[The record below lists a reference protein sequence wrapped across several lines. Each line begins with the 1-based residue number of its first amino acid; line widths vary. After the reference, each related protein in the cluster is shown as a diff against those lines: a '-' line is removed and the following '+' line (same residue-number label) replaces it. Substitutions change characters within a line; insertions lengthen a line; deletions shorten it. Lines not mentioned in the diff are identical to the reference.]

1 MVCWR
6 REASAYRRY
15 LCCSV
20 RGTGRGGREW
30 GMHRYSVEGLS
41 TRVYGGEAE
50 RRSRD
55 AWGKRVSSATRAGQR
70 S

>member
-1 MVCWR
+1 MC
-6 REASAYRRY
+6 
-15 LCCSV
+15 
-20 RGTGRGGREW
+20 
-30 GMHRYSVEGLS
+30 RYSVEGLS

-70 S
+70 SCFSDTLKQRRWRLIYRDGQQ